1 MRGVLRNNTNWFW
14 GPQTSGCSDFC
25 MFLYSLKNLHKKSA
39 ETTCKKK
46 LFDEQRSPTWSAWK
60 KFSNHF
66 RIQNLLWKTSLGPWV
81 SAEINGVVVRCVD
94 RFLLR
99 QTWAAAHFQ
108 NLVLFKS
115 TILKLKNDD
124 KWWLSKNMKTFFL
137 GRSPAGAN
145 KFQTKSFE
153 IWGSLE

>member
-1 MRGVLRNNTNWFW
+1 MCGVLENNTNWFW
-14 GPQTSGCSDFC
+14 GPQTSGAIDFC
-25 MFLYSLKNLHKKSA
+25 IFSYSLKNFYEKSA
-39 ETTCKKK
+39 ETACKKK

-66 RIQNLLWKTSLGPWV
+66 IIQNLLWKTSLGPWV
-81 SAEINGVVVRCVD
+81 SAETNGMVVRCVD

-115 TILKLKNDD
+115 IIFKSEIDEKVW
-124 KWWLSKNMKTFFL
+124 KSAIFEVFL
-137 GRSPAGAN
+137 NFRR
-145 KFQTKSFE
+145 
-153 IWGSLE
+153 I